1 MLCLSPVGLHQASAD
16 VQESKLF
23 GWLTTLYH
31 AWVHLTG
38 NDVYVACKLAMAEL
52 ILSGC
57 TTTSDH
63 LYIYPNDVTLD
74 DSIRAARQA
83 LLGHKHTPAEACQ
96 ARAPSCLYC
105 STWKTTTYA
114 SPVKG
119 RQDAHSLRSWCRV
132 IGIRFHPTRGA
143 MSLGESK
150 GGLPPDSCTEDE
162 AACLADMQ
170 RCIEEFHDNS
180 RHFFQCFSAMHM
192 PPSSLPGLAAV
203 CRCKSAPLI
212 GTSIMQAMYHLTL

>member
-1 MLCLSPVGLHQASAD
+1 MCMSLASLQWQSSSSQAAPPPPTICTSTQMTSP
-16 VQESKLF
+16 
-23 GWLTTLYH
+23 WTTPS
-31 AWVHLTG
+31 
-38 NDVYVACKLAMAEL
+38 EL
-52 ILSGC
+52 Q
-57 TTTSDH
+57 
-63 LYIYPNDVTLD
+63 
-74 DSIRAARQA
+74 RQA